1 MPVAKNGRLPYNISI
16 ASTARPSAAGKGSE
30 RIGKGA
36 WPHPRGPLRPGHGQV
51 AGGGAGHRR
60 LLRRGGLP
68 VPHRCGA
75 GHRAAGATSLA
86 VVVSAGGGTGDR
98 GLLQADKDGG
108 PGHQRHHRRGTPRKA
123 PVHLA
128 AAAIFRGQFSPT
140 CAAAA
145 ADGRARLSRWAA
157 PSAAMRGTFSIW
169 MTGDLRTGHH
179 GGHGGVFLRLV
190 RHTPYRHGVRHRG
203 HQHRAWCTTWR
214 SFHV

>member
-1 MPVAKNGRLPYNISI
+1 MPVAKNGGLPYNISI

-108 PGHQRHHRRGTPRKA
+108 PGYQRHHRRGTPRKA

-128 AAAIFRGQFSPT
+128 AARHLPGDNSHPPVRRQRRTGGRGSP
-140 CAAAA
+140 
-145 ADGRARLSRWAA
+145 DGR
-157 PSAAMRGTFSIW
+157 
-169 MTGDLRTGHH
+169 HH
-179 GGHGGVFLRLV
+179 RPPCGEPFQSG
-190 RHTPYRHGVRHRG
+190 
-203 HQHRAWCTTWR
+203 
-214 SFHV
+214 